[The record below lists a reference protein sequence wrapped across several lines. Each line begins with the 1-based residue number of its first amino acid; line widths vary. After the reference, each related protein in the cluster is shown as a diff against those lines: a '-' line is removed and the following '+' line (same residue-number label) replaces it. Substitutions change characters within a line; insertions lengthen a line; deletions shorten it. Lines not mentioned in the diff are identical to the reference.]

1 MRVSTSQIYQS
12 STDAMT
18 NSASRTQQ
26 AQQRISSGVRI
37 DAVSQ
42 DSTAVTQASR
52 LQQVMAESAVY
63 SANLDELDMRHAE
76 ADLSLSVVHDAL
88 GRLSNLLVS
97 SRNGALQPRD
107 RAAIGASVQA
117 EVQTIQAELQRRDS
131 QGRPLYNGGVAD
143 DAHPA
148 LLVRPGQ
155 TVSTEI
161 PLGQALQDRLTKLA
175 GAAWASGAG
184 MAASTDADRAA
195 ALVEVQA
202 LQSSAL
208 GARQVVGG
216 RWEQLSRDLDA
227 NLAVSDSAEMARSAL
242 VDTDVARTAADLAT
256 YTAQLQAARAMFSRI
271 QSTSLFD
278 TIR

>member
-12 STDAMT
+12 STDAMAT
-18 NSASRTQQ
+18 SASRTQQ

-37 DAVSQ
+37 TAVSQ
-42 DSTAVTQASR
+42 DATAVTQASR
-52 LQQVMAESAVY
+52 LQQVMAESAGY
-63 SANLDELDMRHAE
+63 AANIDELDLRHAE

-88 GRLSNLLVS
+88 GRLSALLIT
-97 SRNGALQPRD
+97 SRNGGLQSRD
-107 RAAIGASVQA
+107 RTAIGAAVQA
-117 EVQTIQAELQRRDS
+117 EVQIIQAELQRRDS
-131 QGRPLYNGGVAD
+131 QSRPLYNGGVAD
-143 DAHPA
+143 AEHQA
-148 LLVRPGQ
+148 LMVRPGQ
-155 TVSTEI
+155 TVATAI
-161 PLGQALQDRLTKLA
+161 PLDQALQDRLQALS

-184 MAASTDADRAA
+184 MAGSTDADRAA

-208 GARQVVGG
+208 GARQVVGA
-216 RWEQLSRDLDA
+216 RWEQLSRAADA
-227 NLAVSDSAEMARSAL
+227 NLAVGDSAEMARSAL
-242 VDTDVARTAADLAT
+242 VDTDVARSASDLAT

>member
-12 STDAMT
+12 STDAMGT
-18 NSASRTQQ
+18 SASRTQQ

-37 DAVSQ
+37 TAVSQ
-42 DSTAVTQASR
+42 DATAVTQASR
-52 LQQVMAESAVY
+52 LQQVMAESAVFT
-63 SANLDELDMRHAE
+63 ANVDELDMRHAE
-76 ADLSLSVVHDAL
+76 ADQSLSVVHDAL
-88 GRLSNLLVS
+88 GRLSALLTS
-97 SRNGALQPRD
+97 ARNGAMQPRD

-143 DAHPA
+143 EAHPA

-155 TVSTEI
+155 AVSTEI
-161 PLGQALQDRLTKLA
+161 PLGQALQDRL
-175 GAAWASGAG
+175 AALSAATWASGAG
-184 MAASTDADRAA
+184 MAASTDADRSA

-216 RWEQLSRDLDA
+216 RWEQLSRAQDA
-227 NLAVSDSAEMARSAL
+227 SLAVSDSAEMARSAL
-242 VDTDVARTAADLAT
+242 VDTDVARTATDLAT